1 MAKWPPR
8 FHNCVEALACR
19 LFPDRCVLCGDAA
32 AIGRFCVSCR
42 LDLPRPGPACSR
54 CAEPLAACSSGAD
67 VCGHCLQRPPPFG
80 IARAPL
86 RYDFPVDSA
95 LKALK
100 FRHQLHYAPA
110 FAELLIGE
118 LLLHFEDADALA
130 PVPLHPL
137 RHARRGFNQAV
148 ELCRPLARMSGLP
161 IAANLRRIRRTEPQS
176 GLSGEARRRNLKN
189 AFAVLGPL
197 RCRRPVIV
205 DDVMTTGETC
215 RQLAATL
222 LDAGADSVRV
232 LTVARASSR

>member
-1 MAKWPPR
+1 MK
-8 FHNCVEALACR
+8 
-19 LFPDRCVLCGDAA
+19 
-32 AIGRFCVSCR
+32 
-42 LDLPRPGPACSR
+42 
-54 CAEPLAACSSGAD
+54 
-67 VCGHCLQRPPPFG
+67 RPPPFAV
-80 IARAPL
+80 ARAPL

-110 FAELLIGE
+110 FAELLAGE
-118 LLLHFEDADALA
+118 LLLHFDDADALA

-137 RHARRGFNQAV
+137 RHALRGFNQAV
-148 ELCRPLARMSGLP
+148 ELCRPLGRMSGLP
-161 IAANLRRIRRTEPQS
+161 IAGNLRRIRRTQAQS

-189 AFAVLGPL
+189 AFAVIGPL

-215 RQLAATL
+215 RQLAQAL
-222 LDAGADSVRV
+222 IDAGAESVRV